1 MTESFYS
8 DCLYYIL
15 ISVGSSTDNFSVGL
29 SVGLSKGDK
38 LPFFANLTI
47 SICNALGAYVSSG
60 IGSQIDRVL
69 SPFLGESSIAV
80 TYFIAGVA
88 FFYLAYEEYTQFVLK
103 RKLQKEWKKENKGY
117 PPIEEHQLD
126 MWSVFKLAIPMT
138 LNNVAGG
145 VAGGSTG
152 MVPEKYCLAAFIAS
166 FTLMQIGFMLG
177 KRIKKIGFCAAQHTF
192 ETEILSSSLYSILGF
207 CQLYDCF
214 STLQSNQSS

>member
-1 MTESFYS
+1 MTQSFYS
-8 DCLYYIL
+8 DWLYYIL

-47 SICNALGAYVSSG
+47 SICNALGAYISSG
-60 IGSQIDRVL
+60 VGSQIDKVL

-80 TYFIAGVA
+80 TYLIAGVA
-88 FFYLAYEEYTQFVLK
+88 FFYLAYEEYAQLVLK
-103 RKLQKEWKKENKGY
+103 RKLKLKWKKENKN
-117 PPIEEHQLD
+117 PPPMDEHNLD

-152 MVPEKYCLAAFIAS
+152 MIPEKYCIAAFVAS
-166 FTLMQIGFMLG
+166 FTLMQTGFMLG
-177 KRIKKIGFCAAQHTF
+177 KYIKKIGICAAKHTF
-192 ETEILSSSLYSILGF
+192 ETEILSSSLYAILGF

-214 STLQSNQSS
+214 SSVQSNQTN